1 MSRIYVDSIS
11 NRLQEGPPELP
22 NSAIIPDGGTL
33 VVNGNINVGVA
44 TVGLITA
51 TSISANTINAS
62 GGFVGDG
69 SQLTGLPIVSESKVI
84 GLKRIM
90 SFDEYR
96 S

>member
-1 MSRIYVDSIS
+1 MAQESKLLVDSVTNIDGTS
-11 NRLQEGPPELP
+11 PVNLP

-51 TSISANTINAS
+51 TSINATTINAS

-69 SQLTGLPIVSESKVI
+69 SQLTGLPVVNDSKAI
-84 GLKRIM
+84 GLTLIT
-90 SFDEYR
+90 
-96 S
+96 